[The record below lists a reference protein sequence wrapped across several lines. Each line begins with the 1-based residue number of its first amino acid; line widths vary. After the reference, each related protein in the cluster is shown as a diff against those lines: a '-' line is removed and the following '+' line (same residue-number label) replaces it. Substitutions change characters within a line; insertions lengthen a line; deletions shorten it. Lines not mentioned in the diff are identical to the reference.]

1 MVIWVQ
7 CLNYA
12 KQTGL
17 YISDTKTKVMQINF
31 TPPTPLSLD
40 DAEPESVDDF
50 IYLGSIISKDNGT
63 QKDPGGNLIK
73 SY

>member
-1 MVIWVQ
+1 
-7 CLNYA
+7 
-12 KQTGL
+12 
-17 YISDTKTKVMQINF
+17 MQINF